1 LIRLSRARRWCG
13 ARKLQGV
20 CLRTNSVV
28 VCAAIL
34 LAACAPQVRQTDAS
48 RPARASAAPV
58 ADAGPA
64 SAPTLPAGI
73 YPASQQLLPTTA
85 GELYLANVNARIE
98 VMAGR
103 ASRKNADSAS
113 ISAYA
118 GLLYHRFQILG
129 RIEDARHALAL
140 VDAMQNP
147 SAADLRVRASLRSG
161 LHRFEEALNDLSRA
175 EALDAQQDDTDARRA
190 IALATGDYPRI
201 RQLIDAAEQPAP
213 KFGELVLRGNIAAF
227 KGDLAAASAQFLRA
241 QQTINDTEPYPLA
254 WLYAQQGLT
263 FQRFDRCGDALPFL
277 QAALERLPGYALA
290 LDHQGEC
297 LLRLQRLDDAR
308 KVYQQLIVQTGNPE
322 YLGGLS
328 LVEKQAGNVELSQQL
343 QAKAVHAY
351 DELLADAPKAWS
363 EHAADYYLAA
373 GRNAQALQ
381 LARINLANRRDVLS
395 LILLARSANVTGDT
409 SSACAAL
416 AEVSHSGLRP
426 PELEYW
432 KQELPRCDAAAAAG
446 K

>member
-1 LIRLSRARRWCG
+1 MRLSRVRRASGARRLHAVASCRAG
-13 ARKLQGV
+13 ALLG
-20 CLRTNSVV
+20 
-28 VCAAIL
+28 AALL
-34 LAACAPQVRQTDAS
+34 LAACTTQVRQTDAS
-48 RPARASAAPV
+48 APV
-58 ADAGPA
+58 
-64 SAPTLPAGI
+64 SAHTAQTDGAAAAQAPVLPPGI

-103 ASRKNADSAS
+103 AARKDADSAS

-140 VDAMQNP
+140 VDGLRNP

-161 LHRFEEALNDLSRA
+161 LHRFEEALSDLSRA
-175 EALDAQQDDTDARRA
+175 EALDAKQDDSEARRS
-190 IALATGDYPRI
+190 IALATGDYARI
-201 RQLIDAAEQPAP
+201 RQLIDTAEQPAP
-213 KFGELVLRGNIAAF
+213 KFGELVLRGNVAAF
-227 KGDLAAASAQFLRA
+227 KGDLAAANAQFFRA

-263 FQRFDRCGDALPFL
+263 FQRFDRCEDALPFL

-290 LDHQGEC
+290 LDHEGEC

-308 KVYQQLIVQTGNPE
+308 KVYQQLIAQTGNPE

-328 LVEKQAGNVELSQQL
+328 LVEKQAGNIELSQQL
-343 QAKAVHAY
+343 QGKAVHEY

-381 LARINLANRRDVLS
+381 LARTNLANRRDVLS
-395 LILLARSANVTGDT
+395 LILLARSANVNSDT
-409 SSACAAL
+409 RSACAAL

-432 KQELPRCDAAAAAG
+432 KTELPRCDAAAAAG